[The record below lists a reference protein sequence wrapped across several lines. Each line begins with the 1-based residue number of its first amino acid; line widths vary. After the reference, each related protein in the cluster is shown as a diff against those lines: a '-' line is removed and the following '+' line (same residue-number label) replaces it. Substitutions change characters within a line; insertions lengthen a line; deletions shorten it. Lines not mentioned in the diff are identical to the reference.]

1 MDPPYDVLWEEYKY
15 FDPTN
20 EECKEWD
27 LWVHTDDL
35 GDSVLA
41 TLDWG
46 APVTGT
52 GYDTMVLIDM
62 VSGEEVADMMS
73 VSSYSYTAYHCC
85 PQWFKIR
92 LCHYECREAV
102 DDYYSTYQENC
113 IIIDSVLDNDLD
125 PSDLGLEVA
134 SYDDTG
140 IIGTLTVIDL
150 ANGIFEYCPPHDFYG
165 NTSFTYTL
173 NESGACP
180 DITATVYIE
189 VIELYHIDIVAGWN
203 LISVPVGGE
212 CDDPCVVCKDVI
224 LVTNCT
230 GIMGNGTY
238 SWDEAVALGWI
249 LPFTYGWQC
258 EDIGGGCQMYTGD
271 VDCLESG
278 EGYWFYS
285 YVDDITL
292 LVPTDQCEDY
302 HGTHITYLCEG
313 WNLVGVPYPTD
324 MFLDTDINV
333 LYQSYAPALWPTAAT
348 NGWVLEFVYGW
359 NTTDQNY
366 EIINIGF
373 GDGYLRSGQ
382 GYWMYSFVGAALK
395 KDPSFIP

>member
-1 MDPPYDVLWEEYKY
+1 LVIDAP
-15 FDPTN
+15 
-20 EECKEWD
+20 
-27 LWVHTDDL
+27 
-35 GDSVLA
+35 GVLA
-41 TLDWG
+41 
-46 APVTGT
+46 
-52 GYDTMVLIDM
+52 
-62 VSGEEVADMMS
+62 
-73 VSSYSYTAYHCC
+73 
-85 PQWFKIR
+85 
-92 LCHYECREAV
+92 
-102 DDYYSTYQENC
+102 
-113 IIIDSVLDNDLD
+113 NDLD
-125 PSDLGLEVA
+125 PDNLGLEVA
-134 SYDDTG
+134 SINTSG
-140 IIGTLTVIDL
+140 LVGTLTWNPD
-150 ANGIFEYCPPHDFYG
+150 GSFEYCPPHNFYG
-165 NTSFTYTL
+165 NVTFTYTI
-173 NESGACP
+173 EDDSGCQATGCP
-180 DITATVYIE
+180 DIMATVTIT
-189 VIELYHIDIVAGWN
+189 VMELYHIDIVAGWN

-324 MFLDTDINV
+324 MFLDTDIDVVYNANV
-333 LYQSYAPALWPTAAT
+333 ALWPAAAA

-359 NTTDQNY
+359 NNTDQNY
-366 EIINIGF
+366 EIINTGF

-395 KDPSFIP
+395 KNPSFIP